1 MLVLVSLIVSLCTL
15 PAQAQTS
22 ERDIEIR
29 RKIAEVF
36 IATNESIERCEA
48 IKIEQGTLDLDV
60 SKLREMEMETGVISS
75 IIAFYG
81 VSNMERC
88 IEPSSKKLEAELW
101 KYHDFLLINGPVHIL
116 PSDPTFA
123 LPMSGYEDSQNLI
136 TPKIMREIIES
147 MFTHHQTL
155 IKSLNEKSKRLESEQ
170 SAVDIQRLKNMVG
183 EQPFDAFA
191 TMDAVQASLG
201 MK

>member
-1 MLVLVSLIVSLCTL
+1 LLVLVSLIVSLCTL

-116 PSDPTFA
+116 
-123 LPMSGYEDSQNLI
+123 Q
-136 TPKIMREIIES
+136 S